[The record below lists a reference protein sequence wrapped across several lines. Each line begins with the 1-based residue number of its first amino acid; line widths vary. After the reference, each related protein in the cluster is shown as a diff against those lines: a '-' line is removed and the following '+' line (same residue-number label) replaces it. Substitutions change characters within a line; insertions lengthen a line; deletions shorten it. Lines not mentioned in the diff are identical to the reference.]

1 MVLHHLTSATVFF
14 HHAPAVA
21 DSLRDYVRTYC
32 RALWSAL
39 PRLQQLELA
48 WATPVRLLSHQLGL
62 SALQQLTGLV
72 LGAKAGRVREGAEYH
87 FVGRHQLVRLVQGV
101 TQLQALSVQRPLA
114 PGSSKVEVVLGL
126 QGALPR
132 LVRLVVEEGVE
143 GLAPAT
149 LAALRPGLAVSGF
162 PWKDGPA
169 ADEEW
174 EG

>member
-1 MVLHHLTSATVFF
+1 MVIHHLTSATVFF
-14 HHAPAVA
+14 HNAPAVA

-48 WATPVRLLSHQLGL
+48 WADPIRLLSHQLGL

-72 LGAKAGRVREGAEYH
+72 LGTRTGRTTEGAEYH
-87 FVGRHQLVRLVQGV
+87 AVGRHQLVRLVHGA
-101 TQLQALSVQRPLA
+101 TRLQALSVHRPLA
-114 PGSSKVEVVLGL
+114 PGSSKDEVVLGL
-126 QGALPR
+126 QGALPG

-149 LAALRPGLAVSGF
+149 LVALRPVLTVSSF
-162 PWKDGPA
+162 PWKDGA
-169 ADEEW
+169 AAEDG